1 MLSRLDSLSGEALI
15 SKSEVA
21 NTISYKYEESDDSDE
36 LWKEDRDEDE
46 SQREMTMG
54 VQQADMLN

>member
-36 LWKEDRDEDE
+36 FE

-54 VQQADMLN
+54 VRQADMLN